1 MYPRRKRSTELSRG
15 EIARGWVFF
24 LLYLFVFPVLL
35 GQLQALL
42 SLRFHFF
49 LQPAEFSLI
58 YYFLLLCAALVLF
71 WGLLRRGFD
80 TLLDDLPENLF
91 AFVAGLVGA
100 GVLHF
105 LVGLLPLPEDP
116 YALAYREQFAAAP
129 AATAV
134 VLVVLMPLLEELL
147 FRGLLYGSLRWYSRG
162 LACAASVV
170 GYLLFLTLPLVF
182 SPEGVQPSYLLLAVW
197 YLPMSAALTWC
208 YDYGGSIWS
217 AAGLHMALNAASLLL
232 AL

>member
-1 MYPRRKRSTELSRG
+1 MSSRRQWRPQFSPSEFR
-15 EIARGWVFF
+15 RGWVFF
-24 LLYLFVFPVLL
+24 ALYLVVFPVLM

>member
-24 LLYLFVFPVLL
+24 LLYLFVFPVLM

-49 LQPAEFSLI
+49 LQSAEFSLI
-58 YYFLLLCAALVLF
+58 YYFVLLCAALVLF

-80 TLLDDLPENLF
+80 ALLDDLPENLL
-91 AFVAGLVGA
+91 ALILGLVGA
-100 GVLHF
+100 GALHF
-105 LVGLLPLPEDP
+105 LAGLLPLPEDP

-129 AATAV
+129 AATVV

-182 SPEGVQPSYLLLAVW
+182 SPEGFQPSYLLLAVW
-197 YLPMSAALTWC
+197 YLPMSAVLTWC